1 MQEQFD
7 KYAAQYAN
15 FVTTG
20 QAAAT
25 MLWSVDTLQYAQDGG
40 SVEVLAAEKKKRK
53 EVFDGVEVAARKG
66 VVTNREGSGKAG
78 AGGSKVAN
86 HTDTRSSPT
95 EPIPAASGPQFRY
108 QTPVED
114 PKLAKSVLE
123 RALDSKIELSQREL
137 LALSPDVRK
146 QIKEMTTTKRV
157 AAGIYAED
165 TKDREEV
172 ALLGEVHDAR
182 DQEME
187 EVAAESVAL
196 RCLDVLMEGNV
207 TTNCIL
213 DQGCQII
220 AISKAVWEALGV
232 PVLNERQIS
241 MTAANGTVE
250 RSIGLIPRLKLQ
262 FGPVEM
268 VVQAHVMNNA
278 PFNVLLGR
286 PFFQAGR
293 CRTTDFANGEQHIT
307 LTDPRTKAD
316 VTIPTHARSR
326 EGFHASRN

>member
-1 MQEQFD
+1 MQERFD
-7 KYAAQYAN
+7 KYAAQYVN

-40 SVEVLAAEKKKRK
+40 SVEVLVVEKKKRK
-53 EVFDGVEVAARKG
+53 EVFDGVEVVARKG
-66 VVTNREGSGKAG
+66 VVPNREGSGKAG

-157 AAGIYAED
+157 AAGIYTED
-165 TKDREEV
+165 TEDREEV
-172 ALLGEVHDAR
+172 VLLGEVHDAR
-182 DQEME
+182 DQEAE

-286 PFFQAGR
+286 PFFQAGW

-316 VTIPTHARSR
+316 VTILTHARSR

>member
-1 MQEQFD
+1 M
-7 KYAAQYAN
+7 
-15 FVTTG
+15 
-20 QAAAT
+20 
-25 MLWSVDTLQYAQDGG
+25 
-40 SVEVLAAEKKKRK
+40 
-53 EVFDGVEVAARKG
+53 
-66 VVTNREGSGKAG
+66 VTNREGSGKAG

-86 HTDTRSSPT
+86 HADTRPSPT
-95 EPIPAASGPQFRY
+95 EPILAASGPQFRY

-157 AAGIYAED
+157 AAGIYTED
-165 TKDREEV
+165 TEDREEV
-172 ALLGEVHDAR
+172 ALLGEVHNAR
-182 DQEME
+182 DQEAE

-268 VVQAHVMNNA
+268 VVQAHVMNNT

-316 VTIPTHARSR
+316 VTIPTHAQSW
-326 EGFHASRN
+326 EGFHVSRN